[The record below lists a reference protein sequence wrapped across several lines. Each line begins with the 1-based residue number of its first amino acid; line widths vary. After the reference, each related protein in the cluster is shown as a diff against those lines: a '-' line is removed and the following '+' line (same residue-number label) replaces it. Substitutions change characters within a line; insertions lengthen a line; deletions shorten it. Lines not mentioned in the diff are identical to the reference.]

1 MLNKKKI
8 KNNLNT
14 IFSLLDQKKVKFWLD
29 GGALLRFQR
38 KRDIFLSSDFDIGT
52 EFINFSKII
61 IVCKIL
67 EKRGFKISVQNNFPF
82 FCDLIKVYFPA
93 PLDNKNL
100 DIYLYYRDKQELI
113 RPSIHKP
120 RLENFLTKV
129 FFKLLN
135 KHNLGASINLTLFKF
150 YVKYSKFLMHVIP
163 LKYFKFKLNK
173 VVLKGLSF
181 YVPQNLTKYLEYRYG
196 IRWKR
201 YHKNWNAS
209 DGSFL
214 RIRKLKKKIN
224 FYNQQKFNFNKF
236 KVKRVKRNFKFKFT
250 LKQKK
255 RILSLDEK

>member
-8 KNNLNT
+8 KNNLNI
-14 IFSLLDQKKVKFWLD
+14 IFSLFYQKKVKFWLD

-120 RLENFLTKV
+120 RLENFLIK

-135 KHNLGASINLTLFKF
+135 KHNLGASINLKLFKF
-150 YVKYSKFLMHVIP
+150 YVKYSKFLVHVS
-163 LKYFKFKLNK
+163 LLNISN
-173 VVLKGLSF
+173 LNLIRSFKGLSF
-181 YVPQNLTKYLEYRYG
+181 YVPQNLSKYLEYRYG